1 MQINFSSGFYHGREI
16 AATKLPYDSGFEVKF
31 LKDFCCIC
39 GKQYGSVSLTKLA
52 VMFTMMFSGNIYLR
66 SCPIIHNK
74 SNGSV

>member
-39 GKQYGSVSLTKLA
+39 GKQYGSVSLT
-52 VMFTMMFSGNIYLR
+52 
-66 SCPIIHNK
+66 
-74 SNGSV
+74 NGSDVHNDVLWKHLLEILSYYS